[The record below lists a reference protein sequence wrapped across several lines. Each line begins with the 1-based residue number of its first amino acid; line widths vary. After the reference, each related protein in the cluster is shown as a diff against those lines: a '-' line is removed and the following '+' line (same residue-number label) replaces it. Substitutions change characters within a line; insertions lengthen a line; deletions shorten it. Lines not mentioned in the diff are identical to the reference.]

1 MIKILPFQLHKNLNK
16 MKRTFG
22 TSIVNLENLDSYSFS
37 IPTYQRPYV
46 WGDEQIKKLLDD
58 FYLSFQNSSDAEYYV
73 STFLTKENGN
83 SAELI
88 DGQQRFTT
96 LWIIAFAMYSLNSGS
111 DVERFLKKDDMLRIG
126 FEIRKEV
133 SDYLE
138 SLLGSRIVIKKY
150 DEQTIAEFPYL
161 KNIAKAIT
169 FVRAYLEQLKLSN
182 ENLKKFGD
190 YIYKNVKL
198 IKNTTPDN
206 TDLNKLFSTIN
217 SAGVQLE
224 QTDIVKANLL
234 KFLDDKVTYGKLWEA
249 CEDMNNFFERNVRI
263 SFPKTHKQD
272 IDLKQHIPFDRAI
285 FLYENL
291 KDSNN
296 DEVSFMLDDIEINQI
311 DEYGFDIGTNDNEKD
326 RRDSDEIF
334 CRSIINFG
342 QLLLHTYRIHLKR
355 EGLNDFEG
363 TFHVNRLIEI
373 FNNLVKRGDK
383 KEIERFFHLLWDVR
397 FLFDKYIVKWISD
410 VDTKTESLELLNYS
424 RNEEGYYSRTKYEK
438 SANLMLQSVLYY
450 TGDYLRQYWLTS
462 YIGYLLESHNNL
474 SPIDI
479 VLLSKLEEIDNSFS
493 LATETTDKEVSWM
506 HINGIDINL
515 NFNIKEYLNN
525 SFGTSFKH
533 YWFQKLEYLLWK
545 NWEYKEDDK
554 FKRYRITSKN
564 SIEHIYPQN
573 PENRIQH
580 PEIDGENLH
589 SFGNLVLLSV
599 AQNSEYSNKSVNVK
613 KSMFEEKKESYDTL
627 KSFFIFKDQKEWNID
642 SILKHRNEMIELI
655 TKHYNHAITN

>member
-1 MIKILPFQLHKNLNK
+1 